1 MYEHDIKKL
10 LNYGSSLG
18 ITLDIPN
25 DIEKNAMTITAWEA
39 SGRYDLHVVTKITT
53 IKKYSRFQQIASDI
67 VRCYFIAQK
76 CREGNALQSLKLI
89 NQCHP
94 VLSRIMLY
102 ASKSGTHWG
111 NNGGKTILLFEVTN
125 CDLKLRYKYY
135 FY

>member
-10 LNYGSSLG
+10 MNYGSSLG

>member
-1 MYEHDIKKL
+1 MQTNVDKPYPEVQGLIRLAPDSVGAKHAPPEHSPPFSALI
-10 LNYGSSLG
+10 
-18 ITLDIPN
+18 
-25 DIEKNAMTITAWEA
+25 
-39 SGRYDLHVVTKITT
+39 
-53 IKKYSRFQQIASDI
+53 FQQIASDI